1 MVNKKV
7 TIMKN
12 QAKSTAVE
20 HLKREL
26 EFRNYSFRT
35 VNTYCSL
42 MSHMAKV
49 SSLPLETITLSRF
62 KDYLHKVVIEKGLS
76 ASTVNQYISAF
87 KIVQTD
93 VLGREWEDFKIRRPR
108 KSKRLPIVL
117 SIEEMERL
125 INVNR
130 NLKHKAIIMLAY
142 SSGLRRNELLN
153 LLPHHI
159 DSERMQ
165 VRVMQG
171 KGKKDRYTLL
181 SRKTLEVL
189 RIYYKFTRPEKYLFE
204 PQNSKGK
211 PLSETTLA
219 KIVKNKLELAGI
231 KKAVSFHTLRHTFAT
246 HLLEQGVNL
255 RLIQQFMGHTSLKTT
270 TAYLHLTK
278 LDPASVCSPLD
289 NMKV

>member
-1 MVNKKV
+1 
-7 TIMKN
+7 MKN
-12 QAKSTAVE
+12 QINSNTIE
-20 HLKREL
+20 LLRREL
-26 EFRNYSFRT
+26 EFRNYSMST

-42 MSHMAKV
+42 MSHMVKI
-49 SSLPLETITLSRF
+49 SQIPLETTSLSQF
-62 KDYLHKVVIEKGLS
+62 KDYLRKVVIEKGLS

-108 KSKRLPIVL
+108 RPKNLPIVL

-189 RIYYKFTRPEKYLFE
+189 RLYYKFERPKKFLFE
-204 PQNSKGK
+204 PQNSKGQ
-211 PLSETTLA
+211 PLAETTLA
-219 KIVKNKLELAGI
+219 KIVKNKLKLAGI
-231 KKAVSFHTLRHTFAT
+231 KKSSFLPYPSPYFCNAFVGTRRKL
-246 HLLEQGVNL
+246 
-255 RLIQQFMGHTSLKTT
+255 
-270 TAYLHLTK
+270 TA
-278 LDPASVCSPLD
+278 DPAVHGAYIP
-289 NMKV
+289 

>member
-1 MVNKKV
+1 
-7 TIMKN
+7 MKD
-12 QAKSTAVE
+12 QTKSNALK

-35 VNTYCSL
+35 VNTYCAL
-42 MSHMAKV
+42 MSQMAKV
-49 SSLPLETITLSRF
+49 SSLPLETITLSQF

-108 KSKRLPIVL
+108 RSKRLPVVL

-125 INVNR
+125 INVNG

-153 LLPHHI
+153 LLPNHI
-159 DSERMQ
+159 DSQRMQ

-189 RIYYKFTRPEKYLFE
+189 RLYYKFERPKKYLFE
-204 PQNSKGK
+204 PQNSKGH
-211 PLSETTLA
+211 PLAETTLA
-219 KIVKNKLELAGI
+219 KIVKNKLKLAGI

>member
-1 MVNKKV
+1 
-7 TIMKN
+7 MKTHT
-12 QAKSTAVE
+12 KSTVLE
-20 HLKREL
+20 HLRREL
-26 EFRNYSFRT
+26 EFRNYSART
-35 VNTYCSL
+35 VETYGSL
-42 MSHMAKV
+42 MARMVKV
-49 SSLPLETITLSRF
+49 IRLPLEAISLSQF

-93 VLGREWEDFKIRRPR
+93 VLGKEWEDFKVKRPRRP
-108 KSKRLPIVL
+108 KKLPIVL
-117 SIEEMERL
+117 SLEEMERL

-130 NLKHKAIIMLAY
+130 NLKHRAIIMLAY

-181 SRKTLEVL
+181 SQKALEVL
-189 RIYYKFTRPEKYLFE
+189 RLYYQYERPKKYLFE
-204 PQNSKGK
+204 PQNRKGQ
-211 PLSETTLA
+211 PLAEATLA
-219 KIVKNKLELAGI
+219 KIVKNKLKFAGI
-231 KKAVSFHTLRHTFAT
+231 KKVVSFHTLRHTFAT

-270 TAYLHLTK
+270 TVYLHLTK
-278 LDPASVCSPLD
+278 LHPGSVCSPLD
-289 NMKV
+289 SMKV

>member
-1 MVNKKV
+1 
-7 TIMKN
+7 MKT
-12 QAKSTAVE
+12 QTKSNALE

-42 MSHMAKV
+42 MSHMVKV
-49 SSLPLETITLSRF
+49 SGLALQTITLSQF
-62 KDYLHKVVIEKGLS
+62 KDYLHKVVVEKGLS

-108 KSKRLPIVL
+108 RSKRLPIVL

-142 SSGLRRNELLN
+142 SSGLRRNEVLN

-159 DSERMQ
+159 DSQRMQ

-171 KGKKDRYTLL
+171 KGNKDRYTLL

-189 RIYYKFTRPEKYLFE
+189 RLYYQNERPKKYLFE
-204 PQNSKGK
+204 PQNSKGR
-211 PLSETTLA
+211 PLAENTLA

-270 TAYLHLTK
+270 TVYLHLTK
-278 LDPASVCSPLD
+278 PDPGSVCSPLD

>member
-1 MVNKKV
+1 M
-7 TIMKN
+7 TTQTKN
-12 QAKSTAVE
+12 TVLA

-26 EFRNYSFRT
+26 EFRNYSLRT
-35 VNTYCSL
+35 VATYVSL
-42 MSHMAKV
+42 MSRMVKV
-49 SSLPLETITLSRF
+49 SRLPLEDISLSQF
-62 KDYLHKVVIEKGLS
+62 KDYLHKVVMDKGLS

-93 VLGREWEDFKIRRPR
+93 VLGKEWEDFKVKRPRRP
-108 KSKRLPIVL
+108 KKLPIVL

-125 INVNR
+125 INVNS

-189 RIYYKFTRPEKYLFE
+189 RLYYRL
-204 PQNSKGK
+204 
-211 PLSETTLA
+211 PL
-219 KIVKNKLELAGI
+219 
-231 KKAVSFHTLRHTFAT
+231 
-246 HLLEQGVNL
+246 
-255 RLIQQFMGHTSLKTT
+255 
-270 TAYLHLTK
+270 
-278 LDPASVCSPLD
+278 
-289 NMKV
+289 

>member
-1 MVNKKV
+1 
-7 TIMKN
+7 MKD
-12 QAKSTAVE
+12 QTKSTAVE

-26 EFRNYSFRT
+26 EFRNYSTRT
-35 VNTYCSL
+35 VETYGSL
-42 MSHMAKV
+42 MRHMVKV
-49 SSLPLETITLSRF
+49 SHLPLESITLSQF

-93 VLGREWEDFKIRRPR
+93 VLGREWEDFKVRRPR
-108 KSKRLPIVL
+108 KSKKLPIVL
-117 SIEEMERL
+117 SIEEMEKL

-189 RIYYKFTRPEKYLFE
+189 RLYYKFERPEKYLFE
-204 PQNSKGK
+204 PQNSKGQ

-219 KIVKNKLELAGI
+219 KIVKNKLKLAGI

-270 TAYLHLTK
+270 TVYLHLTK
-278 LDPASVCSPLD
+278 PDPGSVSSPLD
-289 NMKV
+289 TMKV

>member
-1 MVNKKV
+1 MVNKIF
-7 TIMKN
+7 TIMNNQIKN
-12 QAKSTAVE
+12 TTIE
-20 HLKREL
+20 LLKREL

-42 MSHMAKV
+42 MSHMVKV
-49 SSLPLETITLSRF
+49 SGLSLETLSLSQF

-153 LLPHHI
+153 LLPNHI
-159 DSERMQ
+159 DSQRMQ

-189 RIYYKFTRPEKYLFE
+189 RIYYKFARPAKYLFE

-270 TAYLHLTK
+270 TVYLHLTK
-278 LDPASVCSPLD
+278 PDPSSVSSPLD
-289 NMKV
+289 TMKV